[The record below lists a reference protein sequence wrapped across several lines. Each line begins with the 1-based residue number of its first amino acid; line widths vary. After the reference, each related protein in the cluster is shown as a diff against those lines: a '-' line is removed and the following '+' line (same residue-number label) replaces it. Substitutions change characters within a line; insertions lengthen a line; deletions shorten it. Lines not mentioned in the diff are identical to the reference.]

1 MTGLDKIIQDIT
13 SESDS
18 AVSAKLNK
26 ARAQAEEIRSR
37 AGQEAAEECAA
48 VGRRA
53 KEEAAM
59 ARERAESAAALQAR
73 KEVLGAKQQLIAD
86 IIEKAKQSL
95 YALPDD
101 EYFKLILKMAAKYA
115 PARKGEILFSSADL
129 KRLPASFEKSLNE
142 AVKGKG
148 ASLKV
153 SKQSRNLDG
162 GFVLSYGGI
171 EENCSFSALFDAR
184 RDELQDKVNQLVFS
198 GG

>member
-18 AVSAKLNK
+18 AVNAMLEK
-26 ARAQAEEIRSR
+26 ARAQAEEIRSQ
-37 AGQEAAEECAA
+37 AGKDAAEQCAA

-53 KEEAAM
+53 EEEAAM
-59 ARERAESAAALQAR
+59 IRERAESAAALQIR
-73 KEVLGAKQQLIAD
+73 KAVLGAKQQLIAD

-101 EYFKLILKMAAKYA
+101 EYFKLILKMAVKNAL
-115 PARKGEILFSSADL
+115 PREGEILFSPADL
-129 KRLPASFEKSLNE
+129 KRLPAGFEAALNA
-142 AVKGKG
+142 AVKGQG
-148 ASLKV
+148 ASLRV
-153 SKQSRNLDG
+153 SGQARNIDG

-184 RDELQDKVNQLVFS
+184 RDELQDKVNQLVFA